1 MKTATSLAHTKNVP
15 VPLRSISPRAS
26 STIDKVN
33 RFAYP
38 VDILTGNEKERL
50 KKLYPE
56 GSLIGYLPGIDEF
69 CWYENIDAFKAD
81 LVKQYGNDGVF
92 AAQIQQEGD
101 GRLSIKA
108 EDGNTYWLTDDRGRW
123 LLATATGGFGGDD
136 ISAAAIAKW
145 LQQKLHVPTCGIVA
159 GFGLNAGDLLT
170 ELVSVLYFRMHDT
183 CHSARRWVVDGLGDA
198 GARVDQ
204 YLGELLEHTVPVLS
218 PEVKTGVSILND
230 TQLHIVVQLQHS
242 RGCLVG
248 KRIAWQIND
257 TANQERLR
265 RETLFINAGVSPP
278 MPRWSRCQNL
288 IGKRDLL
295 GPLNSTMCALI
306 KETAWVAGADHS
318 INPSRPDSLAHQLG
332 TVLEVAG
339 RDVSAGKNPA
349 PRVGIS

>member
-1 MKTATSLAHTKNVP
+1 MKTITSLTRTKGMPP
-15 VPLRSISPRAS
+15 VLRSVSPRAT

-38 VDILTGNEKERL
+38 VETLTSNEIERL
-50 KKLYPE
+50 EKLYPE
-56 GSLIGYLPGIDEF
+56 GSLIGYLPGVDEF
-69 CWYENIDAFKAD
+69 RWYEDVGDFKAD
-81 LVKQYGNDGVF
+81 LAKKYSNDGVF
-92 AAQIQQEGD
+92 AAQVQRAPD
-101 GRLSIKA
+101 GRLSLKA
-108 EDGNTYWLTDDRGRW
+108 EDGVTYWLTDDKGRW

-145 LQQKLHVPTCGIVA
+145 LRQKLHVPTCGVVA
-159 GFGLNAGDLLT
+159 GFGLNTRDLLT
-170 ELVSVLYFRMHDT
+170 ELVSVLYFRVHDT
-183 CHSARRWVVDGLGDA
+183 GHSARRWLVDGFGDA
-198 GARVDQ
+198 GAGVDQ

-248 KRIAWQIND
+248 KRIAWQITD
-257 TANQERLR
+257 TATQQRLR
-265 RETLFINAGVSPP
+265 RETLFINAGVAPP

-288 IGKRDLL
+288 IGKRDVV
-295 GPLNSTMCALI
+295 GPLNSTTFELFR
-306 KETAWVAGADHS
+306 ETTWVAGADHS

-339 RDVSAGKNPA
+339 HDVARGNNPA
-349 PRVGIS
+349 PRVGVG